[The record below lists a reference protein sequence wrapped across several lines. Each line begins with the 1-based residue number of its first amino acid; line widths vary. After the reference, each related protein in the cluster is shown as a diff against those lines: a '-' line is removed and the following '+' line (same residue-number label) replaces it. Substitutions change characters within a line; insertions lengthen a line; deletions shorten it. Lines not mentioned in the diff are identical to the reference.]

1 MRPSSCEVERYFSRA
16 GYLLSPLRSRLAS
29 ALVSD
34 ILFLSANLDLLANTQ
49 PFVKKLLARR
59 ARRDLAREARAR
71 PTGPLAWQALAVPI
85 LPHYRVPYRR
95 RRYPQA
101 RARALGALDTFDM
114 HDIDLN
120 VYQFEDVD
128 SAVDDPD
135 FAAFVNKFCPPEQGA
150 PPEQQQELLL
160 SQQSATGG
168 DAGGGAGTR

>member
-1 MRPSSCEVERYFSRA
+1 M
-16 GYLLSPLRSRLAS
+16 
-29 ALVSD
+29 
-34 ILFLSANLDLLANTQ
+34 
-49 PFVKKLLARR
+49 
-59 ARRDLAREARAR
+59 
-71 PTGPLAWQALAVPI
+71 
-85 LPHYRVPYRR
+85 PHYRVPYRR

-135 FAAFVNKFCPPEQGA
+135 FAAFNKFCPPEQGA

-168 DAGGGAGTR
+168 DAGGGVGTR